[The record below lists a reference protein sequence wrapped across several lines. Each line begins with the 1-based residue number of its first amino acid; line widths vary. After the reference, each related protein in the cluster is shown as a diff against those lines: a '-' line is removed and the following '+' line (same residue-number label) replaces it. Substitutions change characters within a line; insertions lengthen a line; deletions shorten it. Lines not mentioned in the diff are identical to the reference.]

1 MAIEPVVH
9 ISGPVGVSIG
19 SSRHGKQMATGQKGQ
34 TIAMWNLLSFILLG
48 LVAGAIARL
57 LVPGRHS
64 LGLILTAV
72 LGMVGSFV
80 GGFIGYLIGHDK
92 GEGGLQ
98 VSGIFGSVVGAV
110 IVLAIYQ
117 RLNRKKLARR

>member
-1 MAIEPVVH
+1 
-9 ISGPVGVSIG
+9 
-19 SSRHGKQMATGQKGQ
+19 
-34 TIAMWNLLSFILLG
+34 MWNLISFVLLG

-57 LVPGRHS
+57 LVPGRHK
-64 LGLILTAV
+64 LGLLRTAV
-72 LGMVGSFV
+72 LGMIGSFI

-110 IVLAIYQ
+110 IILAVYQ
-117 RLNRKKLARR
+117 KFVHKKRSRR